1 MFLFHARNILQTSD
15 ISISLFTCLCLL
27 FVYHFLQVIS
37 LAVFVSICSCLGRNI
52 CAGCLLRSVIPEG
65 PVSLLTGTPTAAGH
79 SLGLLSLCRVG
90 PYAEGNIADCRVHK
104 PERWE
109 APF

>member
-1 MFLFHARNILQTSD
+1 MFHAQDILQTSD
-15 ISISLFTCLCLL
+15 INISLFTCLCLL
-27 FVYHFLQVIS
+27 FVYHFLQVIP

-52 CAGCLLRSVIPEG
+52 CAGCLV
-65 PVSLLTGTPTAAGH
+65 LLTGTPTAAGH
-79 SLGLLSLCRVG
+79 SLGLLSLFRAG
-90 PYAEGNIADCRVHK
+90 PYGEGNIADCRVHK